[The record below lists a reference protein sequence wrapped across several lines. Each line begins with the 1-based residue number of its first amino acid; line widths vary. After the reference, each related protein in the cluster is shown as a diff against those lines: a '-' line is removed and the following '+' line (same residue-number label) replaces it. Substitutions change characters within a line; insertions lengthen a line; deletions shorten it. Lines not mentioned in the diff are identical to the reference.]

1 MRKRSTASDK
11 AKSAFRRR
19 EGVLRTSEA
28 LKLGIHPETLYS
40 LRDQG
45 QLTRLERGLYAL
57 ANAPELTN
65 PDLFVLARRV
75 PRAVVCLLSALAF
88 HDLTTQLSREIQIAL
103 PPGTKTPRLSRLP
116 LRVFRFSEPAFSAG
130 VEKHRVDG
138 SEVRVYSPAKTVAD
152 CFKFRNQIGLDVA
165 REALRDC
172 WRKKLCTID
181 GLWKYARIC
190 RVANVMLPY
199 LESLV

>member
-1 MRKRSTASDK
+1 
-11 AKSAFRRR
+11 
-19 EGVLRTSEA
+19 
-28 LKLGIHPETLYS
+28 
-40 LRDQG
+40 
-45 QLTRLERGLYAL
+45 
-57 ANAPELTN
+57 
-65 PDLFVLARRV
+65 
-75 PRAVVCLLSALAF
+75 
-88 HDLTTQLSREIQIAL
+88 
-103 PPGTKTPRLSRLP
+103 
-116 LRVFRFSEPAFSAG
+116 
-130 VEKHRVDG
+130 
-138 SEVRVYSPAKTVAD
+138 VAD